1 MAEIAMDA
9 LDKAILTALLADGR
23 QSQVEL
29 AQSVPLSPTAIGRR
43 IRTLEQSG
51 VIEGYEV
58 KINRKALG
66 FTMMVVV
73 QISLESQNEELL
85 AAFEQAA
92 AAAPSIV
99 SCYMMSGQD
108 DYLITVLAR
117 DLADFERIHKEQ
129 LSRLPGISRLHSSF
143 VLREVT
149 SRTLPGSS
157 LLR

>member
-1 MAEIAMDA
+1 
-9 LDKAILTALLADGR
+9 
-23 QSQVEL
+23 V
-29 AQSVPLSPTAIGRR
+29 
-43 IRTLEQSG
+43 LEQSG
-51 VIEGYEV
+51 VIEGYEA

-66 FTMMVVV
+66 FTMMVIV
-73 QISLESQNEELL
+73 QISLESQNEDLL
-85 AAFEQAA
+85 AAFERAA
-92 AAAPSIV
+92 GAAPSIV

-149 SRTLPGSS
+149 SRSLPGSS